1 MTTFYSFTCNTPNAD
16 LHAVVQH
23 GLDYTRARLGGRN
36 PVAVHM
42 HPDNIRRYTATHGDW
57 PPDWPKLI
65 ENRPLGRD
73 HIGIEPGA
81 DNPHAPQ
88 QLRLI

>member
-1 MTTFYSFTCNTPNAD
+1 MTTYYAFTCNTPNAD
-16 LHAVVQH
+16 LRLIIQH
-23 GLDYTRARLGGRN
+23 GLDYTRDRIGNRA

-42 HPDNIRRYTATHGDW
+42 HPDNIRRYTALHGDW
-57 PPDWPKLI
+57 PTNWPKLI
-65 ENRPLGRD
+65 PNESVGRD

-81 DNPHAPQ
+81 DNPRAPQ